1 MTYSEL
7 TAQQSEHGGDQGA
20 MVGAPGAF
28 CLLTGWAV
36 TESPPTLHHGVQS
49 TPHSIPAPSLSALL
63 DWLCCPSLT
72 SQREEEN
79 IIHTAFG
86 RLVTKSPH

>member
-20 MVGAPGAF
+20 MARALLPAYWVG
-28 CLLTGWAV
+28 CDRV
-36 TESPPTLHHGVQS
+36 SPQHCTVECKVPT
-49 TPHSIPAPSLSALL
+49 TPSIPAPSPSALL
-63 DWLCCPSLT
+63 DWLCCSSLT
-72 SQREEEN
+72 SQREGEN
-79 IIHTAFG
+79 IIHDAFG